1 MTWIWEYDIF
11 LILHHY
17 CMYRNHSVMH
27 FISSTNYR
35 GVNLIGHISVDSA
48 LQMVVFNLQ
57 LKENMVDNDVI
68 GLVIW
73 LQYVCNFY

>member
-1 MTWIWEYDIF
+1 
-11 LILHHY
+11 
-17 CMYRNHSVMH
+17 MH

-68 GLVIW
+68 GLVI
-73 LQYVCNFY
+73 